1 MAGNDWRDYR
11 LLVVSELERHASWLK
26 SHETRIQDL
35 RIRAALWGAAGGGLG
50 GVAAAVIAALVVRA
64 LAG

>member
-26 SHETRIQDL
+26 SLEKRVQTLQIK
-35 RIRAALWGAAGGGLG
+35 AAAWGALAGLI
-50 GVAAAVIAALVVRA
+50 AAVIAALVVRS